1 MKSSSRD
8 IRRLESFRSCKELR
22 YHLPGNIFYFVIGVR
37 EKLCSTMRIFGLEQV
52 YFEDVSTHS
61 FLNKSLSKQL
71 IYIDSLNEKNRE
83 LTLSQ

>member
-1 MKSSSRD
+1 
-8 IRRLESFRSCKELR
+8 
-22 YHLPGNIFYFVIGVR
+22 
-37 EKLCSTMRIFGLEQV
+37 MRIFGLEQV

-71 IYIDSLNEKNRE
+71 IYINSLNEKNRE